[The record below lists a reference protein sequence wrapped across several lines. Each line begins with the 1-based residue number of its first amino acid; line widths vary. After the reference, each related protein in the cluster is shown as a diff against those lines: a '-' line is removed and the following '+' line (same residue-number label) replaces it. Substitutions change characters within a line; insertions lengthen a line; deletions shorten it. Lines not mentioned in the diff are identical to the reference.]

1 MDRTRSDLTAR
12 ALAHRKVAPR
22 RTRFSSPRQAVQT
35 STERM
40 GPRLSSAG
48 PQDRGSVRSEL
59 VPLGRPGGLRTA
71 PEHAIGDQYLL
82 TDMQQLPAFT
92 PPGASVE
99 VLSLAGGARRMPLAG
114 GARLE
119 CER

>member
-1 MDRTRSDLTAR
+1 MDRARSDLTAR

-40 GPRLSSAG
+40 APRLSSAG
-48 PQDRGSVRSEL
+48 PQGPWQRPQRACPTRQARRPPDRAERS
-59 VPLGRPGGLRTA
+59 
-71 PEHAIGDQYLL
+71 IGDQYLL

-99 VLSLAGGARRMPLAG
+99 VLSLAGGARRVPLAS
-114 GARLE
+114 GARL
-119 CER
+119 